1 MPTKDDIIL
10 IADPRVLAIPLR
22 HNTEPLVDLR
32 QQTSIVYGPSPEIP
46 DNQDYTFV
54 RQTIYDKLL
63 TAQQQLPNGYHFCLY
78 EGYRSL
84 ALQKLIFDERYGK
97 VQTRYPTWSSDQI
110 FLETIKLVSPVINQ
124 DGSDNVP
131 PHATGAAI
139 DVYLLDDA
147 GQALDMGI
155 HPEDWMMDVS
165 GAKSLTDSKEISE
178 TAIKNRRLMSDVLT
192 AVGFVNYPTEYW
204 HWSYGD
210 RYWAFMTKAPQ
221 TLYDLANHSSK

>member
-10 IADPRVLAIPLR
+10 IADPRILAIPLG
-22 HNTEPLVDLR
+22 HGSEPLVDFR
-32 QQTSIVYGPSPEIP
+32 QQTSIIYGPSPEIP
-46 DNQDYTFV
+46 DNHDYTFV
-54 RQTIYDKLL
+54 RQTVYEKLL
-63 TAQQQLPNGYHFCLY
+63 VAQQRLPNGYHFCLY

-84 ALQKLIFDERYGK
+84 ALQKMIFDKRYHNVK
-97 VQTRYPTWSSDQI
+97 TLHPAWSPDQI

-139 DVYLLDDA
+139 DVYLVDDA

-155 HPEDWMMDVS
+155 HPEDWMMDVG
-165 GAKSLTDSKEISE
+165 GAKSLTASTEISE
-178 TAIKNRRLMSDVLT
+178 TAVKNRRLMSDALT

-210 RYWAFMTKAPQ
+210 RYWAFMTQAPQ
-221 TLYDLANHSSK
+221 TLYDLVNHSSR